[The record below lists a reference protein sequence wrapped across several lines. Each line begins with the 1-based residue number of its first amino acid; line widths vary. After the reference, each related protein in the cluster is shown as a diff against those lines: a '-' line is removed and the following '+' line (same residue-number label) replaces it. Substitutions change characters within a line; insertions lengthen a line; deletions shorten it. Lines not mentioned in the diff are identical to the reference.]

1 MVPYEFFSQFFCVS
15 VEELI
20 DIALLGPKYIVLTVA
35 FYSVWAKPSCGC
47 VLNLPA
53 PGGAQCVERPL
64 DQCAGEV
71 YVGTGWLHNQLLVL
85 LSKFRP
91 VPKPVSD
98 AAVHTAQLT
107 SVSVVA
113 KVIEVLAYKI
123 CWVCFNGVVL

>member
-1 MVPYEFFSQFFCVS
+1 M
-15 VEELI
+15 
-20 DIALLGPKYIVLTVA
+20 
-35 FYSVWAKPSCGC
+35 
-47 VLNLPA
+47 
-53 PGGAQCVERPL
+53 ERPL

-113 KVIEVLAYKI
+113 EVTEVNWIHCLHIRFAGFVSMALYYKPSHLNLSSYI
-123 CWVCFNGVVL
+123 TTEACTV